1 MAETEI
7 RYSKGRMPNRCPSCE
22 ELLAVGLLFCQDQD
36 CQTQIRGGFELS
48 VFDKLSTEDQ
58 KLVYDFVL
66 LSGSLK
72 DLARQYDLS
81 YPTIRNMLDELID
94 KLKKNQMADEN

>member
-1 MAETEI
+1 MLETEI
-7 RYSKGRMPNRCPSCE
+7 RYSKGRMPNRCPSCND
-22 ELLAVGLLFCQDQD
+22 LLAVGLLFCEDED
-36 CQTQIRGGFELS
+36 CQTQIKGDFELS

-81 YPTIRNMLDELID
+81 YPTIRNMIDDLI
-94 KLKKNQMADEN
+94 KNLKSQTADEN